1 MPRRKQQQIEQEH
14 GRPIRDVLA
23 DLYERHQS
31 QEKVALE
38 LGVSQGTVS
47 LWMKLNDLKGYRV
60 VKGAGSRE
68 RN

>member
-1 MPRRKQQQIEQEH
+1 MPRYKQKQVEEQY
-14 GRPIRDVLA
+14 GRPIKDVLA

-47 LWMKLNDLKGYRV
+47 LWMKLHALKGYRV

-68 RN
+68 